1 MRESTIV
8 LVVEDEVLLQD
19 LLEVALV
26 EAGYDVCLRYTGA
39 EAVSFL
45 NGCSESPRA
54 LVTDVNLGRAPNGW
68 EIGRHA
74 RELNPE
80 IAVIYMTGDSKD
92 QWGAEG
98 VSNSLMIEKPLEP
111 AQIVSAVSTL
121 LA

>member
-1 MRESTIV
+1 M
-8 LVVEDEVLLQD
+8 L
-19 LLEVALV
+19 
-26 EAGYDVCLRYTGA
+26 
-39 EAVSFL
+39 FL

-54 LVTDVNLGRAPNGW
+54 LVTDVNLGPAPNGW

-80 IAVIYMTGDSKD
+80 IAVIYMTGDSEG

-98 VSNSLMIEKPLEP
+98 VPGSLMIQKPLEP
-111 AQIVSAVSTL
+111 AQVASALSSL